1 MALYQGENP
10 ILYIGSN
17 KSVLYIKQILT
28 DEQKT
33 QARNNIGAL
42 SSDTVFAQ
50 TVVYQ
55 AIIGTSWSG
64 SAPYTQNISVSG
76 ILESDTPIVDIDLS
90 AVDYSNKDAVIEAYS
105 KIYRITTA
113 ANSITIYADE
123 ATTTAVP
130 IQLKVVR

>member
-17 KSVLYIKQILT
+17 NSVLYIKQTLT

-64 SAPYTQNISVSG
+64 SEPCTQNISVPG

-123 ATTTAVP
+123 ATTTAVS